1 MGYLKYTP
9 YIYLI
14 FALYFV
20 YEAIVKWND
29 PDATSPWLSAMS
41 CCTVFHVFREKV
53 CEEMKTINSQSSLW
67 KLLSHNTMSHSKCFF
82 FPGMEVHLSHQIK
95 FI

>member
-29 PDATSPWLSAMS
+29 PTLRLGFVMIAALAIFMFFLGKSMRRRD
-41 CCTVFHVFREKV
+41 R
-53 CEEMKTINSQSSLW
+53 NNQS
-67 KLLSHNTMSHSKCFF
+67 
-82 FPGMEVHLSHQIK
+82 
-95 FI
+95 

>member
-20 YEAIVKWND
+20 YEALQMERS
-29 PDATSPWLSAMS
+29 DATLGFVMIAALVIFMFS
-41 CCTVFHVFREKV
+41 FRKV
-53 CEEMKTINSQSSLW
+53 CEEDAR
-67 KLLSHNTMSHSKCFF
+67 
-82 FPGMEVHLSHQIK
+82 P
-95 FI
+95 

>member
-29 PDATSPWLSAMS
+29 PDATPWLSAMIAALAI
-41 CCTVFHVFREKV
+41 F
-53 CEEMKTINSQSSLW
+53 M
-67 KLLSHNTMSHSKCFF
+67 FF
-82 FPGMEVHLSHQIK
+82 FRRKYEEDAP
-95 FI
+95 

>member
-29 PDATSPWLSAMS
+29 PDATPWLSAMIAALAI
-41 CCTVFHVFREKV
+41 FMFFFRRKYAKK
-53 CEEMKTINSQSSLW
+53 MQDRNSQS
-67 KLLSHNTMSHSKCFF
+67 
-82 FPGMEVHLSHQIK
+82 
-95 FI
+95 

>member
-14 FALYFV
+14 FALYFI

-29 PDATSPWLSAMS
+29 PDATPWLSVMIADWRFLCFSSGKYAKMED
-41 CCTVFHVFREKV
+41 R
-53 CEEMKTINSQSSLW
+53 NDQSNLW
-67 KLLSHNTMSHSKCFF
+67 KLVL
-82 FPGMEVHLSHQIK
+82 
-95 FI
+95 